1 MYSHAIY
8 IKMMLIYLSYDCKC
22 TKNISTEGNFLNTV
36 QFTNYYQ
43 IKQNQVKIIL
53 STSKSN
59 YFQSFAMLHS

>member
-1 MYSHAIY
+1 MIVSAQKTYQ
-8 IKMMLIYLSYDCKC
+8 
-22 TKNISTEGNFLNTV
+22 GNFLNTA

>member
-1 MYSHAIY
+1 MIVSVQ
-8 IKMMLIYLSYDCKC
+8 K
-22 TKNISTEGNFLNTV
+22 TNQGNFLNTV

-43 IKQNQVKIIL
+43 IKRNQVKIIL